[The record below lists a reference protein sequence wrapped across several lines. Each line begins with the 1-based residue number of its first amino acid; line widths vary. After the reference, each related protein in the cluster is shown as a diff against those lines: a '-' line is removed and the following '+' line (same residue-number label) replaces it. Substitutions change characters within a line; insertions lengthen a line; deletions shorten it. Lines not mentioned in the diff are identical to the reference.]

1 MSCEPVPSE
10 ESALV
15 TLPNFIIIGAA
26 KAGTTA
32 LYWYLAEHPDVFMSP
47 VKEANYFA
55 YGRDAGGRLV
65 YGDPEVHQF
74 PVTTLADYE
83 QLLAGAG
90 GAMAIGEA
98 SPIYLECPQSAA
110 RIRAMIPGARILC
123 SIRHPVDRAYSNYLM
138 YLRRRGRRLDPECDL
153 DAGAAWAHP
162 DSRWMRIGRY
172 HEQLRRYFEAFPRSQ
187 IHVSLF
193 EDLTRNPPALMRDV
207 YRFVNVDPAFTP
219 DFATPHAPGGMPAS
233 RWLEG
238 LFGSSALRAAVEP
251 WVPTRAANWVRRL
264 RTRNMR
270 KAPPLPPALKQELTG
285 HFREDI
291 GATSELIGRSLQH
304 WL

>member
-1 MSCEPVPSE
+1 
-10 ESALV
+10 V

-55 YGRDAGGRLV
+55 YGRDAAGRLV

-74 PVTTLADYE
+74 PVTSLAEYE
-83 QLLAGAG
+83 QLFAGAA
-90 GAMAIGEA
+90 GAVAIGEA

-110 RIRAMIPGARILC
+110 RIQALIPGARILC

-138 YLRRRGRRLDPECDL
+138 YLRRRGQRLEPERDL
-153 DAGAAWAHP
+153 NAGAAWARP

-172 HEQLRRYFEAFPRSQ
+172 HEQLLRYFDAFPRSH

-207 YRFVNVDPAFTP
+207 YRFVNVEPAFTP

-238 LFGSSALRAAVEP
+238 LFGSTVLRAAVEP

-270 KAPPLPPALKQELTG
+270 KAPPLPPVLKQELTG